1 MTVRR
6 WVQALRAG
14 LFLLQDANER
24 RAVLILQHGCIEFR
38 RLGLSSNGL
47 LFQLSMHAFSVG
59 ISVPA
64 ADFICMDKWF
74 LAMAVIGILFF
85 VLLLAIG
92 MVW

>member
-1 MTVRR
+1 
-6 WVQALRAG
+6 
-14 LFLLQDANER
+14 
-24 RAVLILQHGCIEFR
+24 
-38 RLGLSSNGL
+38 
-47 LFQLSMHAFSVG
+47 MHAGSVG